1 MTTRSALT
9 LLLACFAIHAYAQ
22 PATVQDGFEGN
33 GTITTWYGDDCG
45 INTSFP
51 NPFPQGINT
60 SGTVLR
66 YDDYGGQ
73 YANVGFDVADNFDLS
88 ENHTFS
94 LKIYLPADGLS
105 GNQPNQVSLK
115 LQDGTLGA
123 PWSTQSEI
131 IKPIQ
136 LDQWQTVQFDFAD
149 DDYINLDPSSPAPTQ
164 RTDFNRV
171 LIQVNGE
178 NNNDLVRAYIDD
190 VYYDGTIPTG
200 PVFDNLIWSDEFD
213 GQGAINPNKWFAQTL
228 LPLGDSWFNGE
239 IQHYTDRPENAYVEN
254 GVLKIVARQEVFTDQ
269 GHTKNFTSAR
279 LNSKFAFQYGRVE
292 VRAKLPTGPG
302 TWPAIWMLGKNIDED
317 GAYWDNQGF
326 GTTPWPDCGEI
337 DIMEHWGT
345 NQDYVSSATHTPSSF
360 GGTVNVGSQ
369 FLPGASTE
377 FHVYSLEW
385 TEEEMVFAVDGTEHF
400 TYNPPEKNA
409 ATWPFDAEQY
419 LLLNVAILPSILP
432 EFDSSALEID
442 YVRVYQSSPVSSTA
456 EVADDSAPN
465 VFPNPFR
472 HRLQVDWPAA
482 SGQRVQARLYD
493 LRGQLLRSAETVMDQ
508 GQLQLEKLGG
518 LPPGL
523 YVLEIRSGDK
533 QWRVKVVKG
542 QALACCRRIRL
553 NRYVF

>member
-1 MTTRSALT
+1 MTIRSALT

-22 PATVQDGFEGN
+22 PTTVQDGFEGN

-45 INTSFP
+45 IDTSFP

-60 SGTVLR
+60 SNTVLQ
-66 YDDYGGQ
+66 YDDTGGQ
-73 YANVGFDVADNFDLS
+73 YANVGFNVADNFDLS

-94 LKIYLPADGLS
+94 LKIYVPADGLT

-115 LQDGTLGA
+115 LQDGTLGT

-136 LDQWQTVQFDFAD
+136 LDQWQTIEFDFAD
-149 DDYINLDPSSPAPTQ
+149 DEYINLDPNSPPPTQ

-178 NNNDLVRAYIDD
+178 NNNDLVQAYIDD
-190 VYYDGTIPTG
+190 VYYDGTLPTG
-200 PVFDNLIWSDEFD
+200 PVFDQLIWSDEFEVD
-213 GQGAINPNKWFAQTL
+213 GPIDPDKWFAQHL

-239 IQHYTDRPENAYVEN
+239 IQHYTERPENAYVQD
-254 GVLKIVARQEVFTDQ
+254 GVLKIVARRETFTDQ
-269 GHTKNFTSAR
+269 GHTKDFTSAR

-317 GAYWDNQGF
+317 GGYWDNQGF
-326 GTTPWPDCGEI
+326 GTTPWPACGEI

-345 NQDYVSSATHTPSSF
+345 NQDYVSSATHTPASF
-360 GGTVNVGSQ
+360 GGTVNVGGQ
-369 FLPGASTE
+369 ILPGASTD

-400 TYNPPEKNA
+400 TYNPPDKNPD
-409 ATWPFDAEQY
+409 TWPFDAEQY

-432 EFDSSALEID
+432 AFDSSALEID
-442 YVRVYQSSPVSSTA
+442 YVRVYQRSPVSSTA
-456 EVADDSAPN
+456 AVADDAAPT

-472 HRLQVDWPAA
+472 HRLQLDWPAA
-482 SGQRVQARLYD
+482 EGQRVQLRLYD
-493 LRGQLLRSAETVMDQ
+493 LRGQLLRSAETVAAQ
-508 GQLQLEKLGG
+508 GQLQLEQLDS

-523 YVLEIRSGDK
+523 YVLEVRAGSK
-533 QWRVKVVKG
+533 QWRLKVTKG
-542 QALACCRRIRL
+542 
-553 NRYVF
+553 